1 MAAERR
7 GNVSPH
13 CCGCSTR
20 VMHENLPPDHTAVR
34 PATTTAASTVRSAPA
49 GSAREEEVDQSR
61 ATSDGGGADDGRATS
76 SKAPDTEGSG
86 ASVSG
91 QVGTNPLQAREK
103 GDPRHDPRGHRTVSD
118 TTLWLWR
125 WSSSRVLSALSDSIP
140 CRDYSM
146 GRLVPLAGKG
156 VTPNTINPCRG
167 HRYGGFRSK
176 RHLRAGG
183 DYDPYGNWAAALRR
197 GGNTVDQR
205 CWSH

>member
-118 TTLWLWR
+118 TMWWLWR
-125 WSSSRVLSALSDSIP
+125 WSSSRVLSAPSDSVP

-156 VTPNTINPCRG
+156 VTPNNIKSMPRTSTWWVPLNHQRLRG
-167 HRYGGFRSK
+167 WSGTVIHTGPGLSRFG
-176 RHLRAGG
+176 AG
-183 DYDPYGNWAAALRR
+183 ATR
-197 GGNTVDQR
+197 
-205 CWSH
+205 

>member
-20 VMHENLPPDHTAVR
+20 VMFFFASRSHGRATGDNNGSVHGAVC
-34 PATTTAASTVRSAPA
+34 T
-49 GSAREEEVDQSR
+49 GGLSARRRSGPEQGDLRRGGSR
-61 ATSDGGGADDGRATS
+61 RWATS

-125 WSSSRVLSALSDSIP
+125 WSSSRVLSALSDSVP

-156 VTPNTINPCRG
+156 VTPNNIKSMPRTSTWWVPLNHQRLRG
-167 HRYGGFRSK
+167 WSGTVIHTGPGLSRFG
-176 RHLRAGG
+176 AG
-183 DYDPYGNWAAALRR
+183 ATR
-197 GGNTVDQR
+197 
-205 CWSH
+205 

>member
-20 VMHENLPPDHTAVR
+20 VMYENLPPDHTAVQ

-61 ATSDGGGADDGRATS
+61 ATSGGGGADDGQR
-76 SKAPDTEGSG
+76 
-86 ASVSG
+86 
-91 QVGTNPLQAREK
+91 R
-103 GDPRHDPRGHRTVSD
+103 RRHRTPKGPGPVSAVRSAPTHSKLGRRVTRD
-118 TTLWLWR
+118 TTPGCIGPSATRHSWLWR
-125 WSSSRVLSALSDSIP
+125 WSSSRVLRAPSDSIP

-156 VTPNTINPCRG
+156 VTPT
-167 HRYGGFRSK
+167 
-176 RHLRAGG
+176 
-183 DYDPYGNWAAALRR
+183 
-197 GGNTVDQR
+197 NTV
-205 CWSH
+205 SHVGRPTCVSGPDGV